1 METLCMKSYNIF
13 LTLFMLTFNITEG
26 YTQVDKE
33 RCKEIQNGI
42 FYFYPQNSKDR
53 LIEIREGD
61 YLKERNL
68 DTGDTTLW
76 KIKWDSECIYRLTFI
91 SSSLALDKA
100 IKKVTKKYDFVY
112 KITSITDQYY
122 TFTGYLDNIKSNP
135 IQQDTIWMSEKISIT
150 NNTLYENVP
159 KELYEKAASMSD
171 TSKYA
176 LLHVYRPGK
185 FSHSL
190 SNFLVYFN
198 DNIMCVSS
206 NNRGYVFKV
215 LKEGLFNIHSRLLKD
230 SAGAT
235 INVRFGKKYYVKPYI
250 NWTIT
255 GKLYNFRLGVQEMD
269 VPTGVKEFEE
279 VKYK

>member
-1 METLCMKSYNIF
+1 MKSCRIYVI
-13 LTLFMLTFNITEG
+13 LFSFVFNIMDG
-26 YTQVDKE
+26 YAQVDKE

-42 FYFYPQNSKDR
+42 FYFYPQNSKER

-61 YLKERNL
+61 FLTEKSL
-68 DTGDTTLW
+68 VTGDTMHW
-76 KIKWDSECIYRLTFI
+76 KIKWDSECTYRLSFI
-91 SSSLALDKA
+91 SSSLAMDKA
-100 IKKVTKKYDFVY
+100 MKKVTKKYDFVY
-112 KITSITDQYY
+112 KITGITDQYY
-122 TFTGYLDNIKSNP
+122 TFTGYLDNIKNNP
-135 IQQDTIWMSEKISIT
+135 IQQDTIWMSEKISIPD
-150 NNTLYENVP
+150 NTLFEVVP
-159 KELYEKAASMSD
+159 KELYRKAAIMTD

-185 FSHSL
+185 FTHSL

-215 LKEGLFNIHSRLLKD
+215 LKEGSFNIHSRLLKD

-235 INVRFGKKYYVKPYI
+235 INIQFGKKYYIKPFI

-255 GKLYNFRLGVQEMD
+255 DKLYNFRLGVQEMD
-269 VPTGVKEFEE
+269 IPTGIKEFED